1 MLLSAIILITG
12 AQYFQMPVVDYSI
25 DDQLLSELKSLKD
38 LVEQRKTKKTKPK
51 WVAFP
56 FLIPWGKFSAKW
68 WLEGNLPQ

>member
-38 LVEQRKTKKTKPK
+38 LVEQRKTKKAKPK
-51 WVAFP
+51 
-56 FLIPWGKFSAKW
+56 
-68 WLEGNLPQ
+68 